1 MREEICC
8 INNKGE
14 MAKNEWENDGSD
26 FLRVSYSVSALQI
39 QADQWSITANLWP
52 LTTHIYHVMI
62 IVTGDVS
69 KKYFF
74 IIFRSS
80 RMQMF
85 LKIGVIRNFTCPLF
99 TFFQKK

>member
-8 INNKGE
+8 INNKGK

-39 QADQWSITANLWP
+39 RANQWSITASLWP

-62 IVTGDVS
+62 IVTGDPS
-69 KKYFF
+69 KK
-74 IIFRSS
+74 
-80 RMQMF
+80 
-85 LKIGVIRNFTCPLF
+85 
-99 TFFQKK
+99 